1 MPALRPAH
9 HGERAGLEAGA
20 PAGALTRRAVAL
32 AVYNRPSVTRIVE
45 WLQAFAL
52 GIGGPGLFLVAFLDS
67 SFLSLP
73 EINDL
78 LVVLLVVEHPA
89 RMPFYALMATL
100 GSVAGC
106 LVLYAIGRRG
116 GEALVRQ
123 RFSGPRVMRA
133 LELSQ
138 RYGVLAIAVPSI
150 LPPPA
155 PFKIFVLLAGVAAV
169 PMWKFAVTVTIARGV
184 RYVTVGVLSVL
195 YGQQTITFVE
205 QNGRVVALVVAALV
219 VAGGIAWFV
228 MQRRAAPARPAGGL

>member
-1 MPALRPAH
+1 M
-9 HGERAGLEAGA
+9 
-20 PAGALTRRAVAL
+20 
-32 AVYNRPSVTRIVE
+32 TRIVE

-78 LVVLLVVEHPA
+78 LVALLVVGHPA
-89 RMPFYALMATL
+89 RMPFYALMATA
-100 GSVAGC
+100 GSVTGC
-106 LVLYAIGRRG
+106 LVLYALGRRG
-116 GEALVRQ
+116 GEALVRR
-123 RFSGPRVMRA
+123 RFSGPRVARA
-133 LELSQ
+133 LELSK

-169 PMWKFAVTVTIARGV
+169 PIWKFIVTLAIARGA
-184 RYVTVGVLSVL
+184 RYLTVGVLSVL
-195 YGQQTITFVE
+195 YGQQAITFVQE
-205 QNGRVVALVVAALV
+205 NGRIVAIVLAVLV

-228 MQRRAAPARPAGGL
+228 MRRRATPARPAGSL